1 MFCSYFLFK
10 NSLRNELFSY
20 NIYGDRVGR
29 ASLSV
34 DSGVRLRFS
43 HEAHNRACC
52 QKKIA
57 LTKAIFFFSEINPA
71 HLLTHMQARQAVNWL
86 CSFSVMIPRS
96 SSIRLKY
103 SSQIWRAT
111 CSFAD
116 VVDIVT
122 LLRAFQVSLFQLPK
136 VERVPCAV
144 YQPVQLLTGGFLVG
158 WALDDI

>member
-1 MFCSYFLFK
+1 M
-10 NSLRNELFSY
+10 
-20 NIYGDRVGR
+20 
-29 ASLSV
+29 

-71 HLLTHMQARQAVNWL
+71 HL
-86 CSFSVMIPRS
+86 
-96 SSIRLKY
+96 
-103 SSQIWRAT
+103 
-111 CSFAD
+111 
-116 VVDIVT
+116 
-122 LLRAFQVSLFQLPK
+122 RAFQVSLFQLPK

-158 WALDDI
+158 